1 MSNVRIQGNA
11 SGTGTITLQAP
22 NTNTDRT
29 INLPDVDGNLGL
41 TTGVTSITIQNE
53 GSALTTAGE
62 VLNFVGSGVTA
73 SGTGTTKTI
82 SIAAGGGVTVQEEG
96 SSLSTVADTLNFVGS
111 NVTASGTGTTKTI
124 TISGGSGGGITMAES
139 WRLTADHEQATNIVQ
154 EYVTSNWEVSDST
167 GYGSLGTGLTES
179 SGVFSFPS
187 TGIYFIHV
195 QGEVTDNGGSWTYA
209 EFSLQVTTNNSTYT
223 AVNFLDS
230 RGSRYEHFHNGMSS
244 MIDVTD
250 TSNVKFKFGLKMRY
264 AGGRLHGDTDKT
276 RTGFTVIR
284 LGDT

>member
-1 MSNVRIQGNA
+1 MSNIRIQGNA

-22 NTNTDRT
+22 NTSTDRT

-41 TTGVTSITIQNE
+41 TSAGTSITVQDE
-53 GSALTTAGE
+53 GSTLSTAAE
-62 VLNFVGSGVTA
+62 TLNFVGSGVTA

-82 SIAAGGGVTVQEEG
+82 TISGGG
-96 SSLSTVADTLNFVGS
+96 
-111 NVTASGTGTTKTI
+111 
-124 TISGGSGGGITMAES
+124 GGSGGGITMAES
-139 WRLTADHEQATNIVQ
+139 WRITSDHVQQTQTAQ
-154 EYVTSNWEVSDST
+154 EYLTSNWEVSDST

-187 TGIYFIHV
+187 TGIYLIHA
-195 QGEVTDNGGSWTYA
+195 QGEFTSNAGSWTYA

-230 RGSRYEHFHNGMSS
+230 RGSRYEHFHYGMSS

-250 TSNVKFKFGLKMRY
+250 TSNVKFKFGLKARY
-264 AGGRLHGDTDKT
+264 ADDFLHGDTDKT
-276 RTGFTVIR
+276 RTGFTIIR